1 MENVKFIRLQFVDI
15 NGSIKSL
22 AISPNNLKSVI
33 NEGIV
38 FDGSSVEG
46 YARIHES
53 DMILKPDI
61 STFNILPWGNDSTKT
76 ARLICDVYDTK
87 NRTPFQGDS
96 RYVLKNSLSEM
107 RELLGKNT
115 VFNTGPEIEYYL
127 LKETE
132 NGYKAHDNGTYFD
145 YSGYGVSEEI
155 RKECALAMNH
165 MGINFEAEHHEV
177 GKGQHEIDFEFG
189 DALIVADQVITCK
202 LIIKMIASTYN
213 SLATFMPKPFRREG
227 GNAMHVNQSIYDVKK
242 GCNMFSEDGELSEI
256 AYYYIGGLLHHAK
269 ALTAV
274 TNPTI
279 NSYKRLVP
287 GYEAPVFITWGR
299 CDRSSLIRIPVA
311 NEKNRRIELR
321 TPDASC
327 NPYLAFAA
335 MLAAGLDGIKKKID
349 PGTEEKGIDYYNNDT
364 KIDDNKKLPCDLNEA
379 LRELSKDDVIKNAL
393 GEIACKQLM
402 SSGMFEW
409 SEYSKEVSPWEFER
423 YINI

>member
-1 MENVKFIRLQFVDI
+1 LENVKFIRLQFVDI
-15 NGSIKSL
+15 NGSVKSL
-22 AISPNNLKSVI
+22 AISPNKLESVI
-33 NEGIV
+33 DEGIV

-46 YARIHES
+46 YTRIQES
-53 DMILKPDI
+53 DMVLRPDI
-61 STFNILPWGNDSTKT
+61 STFNILPWGSDSTRT

-87 NRTPFQGDS
+87 NGNPFQGDS
-96 RYVLKNSLSEM
+96 RYVLKKSLSEM

-127 LKETE
+127 LKKTD
-132 NGYKAHDNGTYFD
+132 NGYKAHDDGTYFD
-145 YSGYGVSEEI
+145 YSGYGVSEKI
-155 RKECALAMNH
+155 RKECALAINH

-189 DALIVADQVITCK
+189 DALIAADQVITCK
-202 LIIKMIASTYN
+202 LIIKMIASMHN
-213 SLATFMPKPFRREG
+213 ALATFMPKPFRKEG
-227 GNAMHVNQSIYDVKK
+227 GNAMHVNQSISNTKK
-242 GCNMFSEDGELSEI
+242 CKNLFFDNGDLSSL
-256 AYYYIGGLLHHAK
+256 AYYYMGGILKHAK

-274 TNPTI
+274 TNPTV

-311 NEKNRRIELR
+311 NEKNKRIELR

-335 MLAAGLDGIKKKID
+335 MLAAGLDGIKRKID
-349 PGTEEKGIDYYNNDT
+349 PGDEENGIEYYGNNA
-364 KIDDNKKLPCDLNEA
+364 KIDDSKKLPCNLHEA

-393 GEIACKQLM
+393 GEVAYKQLM
-402 SSGMFEW
+402 SSCMFDW
-409 SEYSKEVSPWEFER
+409 NEYSKEVSLWEFER
-423 YINI
+423 YINV